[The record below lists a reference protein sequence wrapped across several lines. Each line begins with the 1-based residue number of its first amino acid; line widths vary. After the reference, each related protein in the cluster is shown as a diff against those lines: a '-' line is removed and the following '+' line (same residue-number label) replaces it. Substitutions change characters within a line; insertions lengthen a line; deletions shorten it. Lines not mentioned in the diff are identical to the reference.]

1 MDLVHQ
7 LIQIPPHYKTAQFL
21 PVFQNT
27 ADVMNPV
34 ACKQKRNFQRKINQQ
49 SENSIWPKISN
60 IIFTHVQASVIAD
73 TLRFQ
78 IHRSDLIA
86 RYPAFFQMSILHPEV
101 LQMP

>member
-7 LIQIPPHYKTAQFL
+7 LIQIPHNYKTAQFL

-27 ADVMNPV
+27 ANVMNSV
-34 ACKQKRNFQRKINQQ
+34 NCKQKPNFQRKMNEQ

-60 IIFTHVQASVIAD
+60 ISFIHVQAAVIAD

-78 IHRSDLIA
+78 IHRSDFIA
-86 RYPAFFQMSILHPEV
+86 RYPAFFSKINSP
-101 LQMP
+101 P